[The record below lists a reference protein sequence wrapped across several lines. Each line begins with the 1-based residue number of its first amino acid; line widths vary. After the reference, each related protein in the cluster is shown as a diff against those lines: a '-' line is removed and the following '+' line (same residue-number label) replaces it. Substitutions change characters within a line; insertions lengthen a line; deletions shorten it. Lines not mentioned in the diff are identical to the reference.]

1 MKSYNNFL
9 SEAISA
15 SRLAQLAAKGKG
27 GAAAAKMKADN
38 LTSSAV
44 KARSTTTTKP
54 KSLPGTG
61 SSGGA
66 LVKRNPKTLPSGSG
80 GAITKKTQPSMS
92 GGSGGSLTRRPSAQ
106 QTGKGGAVVRANRTG
121 KLDNRGVK
129 KVDVKVDNSETQTT
143 RPGTTRTTD
152 TSVADNNN
160 DTTTT
165 QSVNQKKK
173 KNKKKSGIKFPSIDK
188 LETDDSTSTGSVSGL
203 QYKNQD

>member
-80 GAITKKTQPSMS
+80 GAITKKTQPSVS

-106 QTGKGGAVVRANRTG
+106 QTSKGGAVVRANRTG

-129 KVDVKVDNSETQTT
+129 EVDVKVDKPRPQ

-152 TSVADNNN
+152 TSVADNNT

>member
-80 GAITKKTQPSMS
+80 GAITKKTQPSVS

-129 KVDVKVDNSETQTT
+129 KVDVKVDKPRPQ

-152 TSVADNNN
+152 TSVADNNT

-173 KNKKKSGIKFPSIDK
+173 KNKKKSGIRFPSIDK
-188 LETDDSTSTGSVSGL
+188 LQTDDSTSTGSVSGL

>member
-106 QTGKGGAVVRANRTG
+106 QTSKGGAVVRANRTG

-129 KVDVKVDNSETQTT
+129 EVDVKVDKPRPQ

-152 TSVADNNN
+152 TPVVDNRPES
-160 DTTTT
+160 TTT
-165 QSVNQKKK
+165 QSNNQKKK
-173 KNKKKSGIKFPSIDK
+173 KNKNNKSGIKFPSIDK